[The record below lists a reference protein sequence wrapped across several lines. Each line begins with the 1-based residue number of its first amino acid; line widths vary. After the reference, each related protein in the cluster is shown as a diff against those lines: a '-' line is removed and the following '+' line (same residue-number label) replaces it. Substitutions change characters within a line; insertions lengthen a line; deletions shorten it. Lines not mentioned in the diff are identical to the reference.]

1 MLFLWRVRE
10 PLKDNIKYKVG
21 VIGAGAW
28 GTALAN
34 IISKKEKVI
43 LWAKEKSV
51 CDNINKISE
60 NKRYLPKIKLSKKIK
75 CTTSILDM
83 AKCEILFLVSP
94 VQYLSTNLLKL
105 KKDIQTSTIFVCCSK
120 GIEMNSLKLPSEIVT
135 SIFPKNKIAVISGPN
150 FAAEIAK
157 GLPAATVVASK
168 SGSVGNKIAQ
178 LIKSPTLRPYL
189 SDDII
194 GSQIA
199 GALKNIYAIASG
211 IVFGKKY
218 GENAVA
224 SIISRSFAEIKIVAQ
239 SMNAKKSTLA
249 GLSGMGDLF
258 LTCSSKESRNFSLG
272 IDLAKGKT
280 LNQIIEKKFSVAEG
294 VFTVRAL
301 KKLSIEKKLDLPIND
316 AIYKVL
322 YRKKNIDVTIQEL
335 LNRPITKE

>member
-1 MLFLWRVRE
+1 MANKKEF
-10 PLKDNIKYKVG
+10 KIG

-34 IISKKEKVI
+34 ILAQKQDVR

-51 CDNINKISE
+51 CENIKKHRE
-60 NKRYLPKIKLSKKIK
+60 NKRFLPKIKLSKKIN
-75 CTTSILDM
+75 CTTEINNVS
-83 AKCEILFLVSP
+83 ACEILFLVIP
-94 VQYLSTNLLKL
+94 VQYLSGVLSKL
-105 KKDIQTSTIFVCCSK
+105 KNSLNEKTIFVCCSK
-120 GIEMNSLKLPSEIVT
+120 GLEMNSLKLPSQIVS
-135 SIFPKNKIAVISGPN
+135 SIFPKNKIAIISGPN

-157 GLPAATVVASK
+157 GLPAATTVASK
-168 SGSVGNKIAQ
+168 HDEIAKKIAT

-189 SDDII
+189 SNDII

-211 IVFGKKY
+211 IVVGKKY

-224 SIISRSFAEIKIVAQ
+224 SIISRSFAEITTVAK

-258 LTCSSKESRNFSLG
+258 LTCSSRESRNFSLG

-280 LNQIIEKKFSVAEG
+280 LNEIIQKKFSIAEG
-294 VFTVRAL
+294 AFTVRAL
-301 KKLSIEKKLDLPIND
+301 KKLADREKLNLPINE
-316 AIYKVL
+316 AVYRVL
-322 YRKKNIDVTIQEL
+322 YRKKNIDHAIQEL

>member
-1 MLFLWRVRE
+1 M
-10 PLKDNIKYKVG
+10 KDKTKYRIG
-21 VIGAGAW
+21 LIGAGAW

-34 IISKKEKVI
+34 IISKKAKVI

-168 SGSVGNKIAQ
+168 NGNVGNTIAQ

-211 IVFGKKY
+211 IVFGKKD

-224 SIISRSFAEIKIVAQ
+224 SIISRSFAEIKMKLRQI
-239 SMNAKKSTLA
+239 N
-249 GLSGMGDLF
+249 DL
-258 LTCSSKESRNFSLG
+258 EVLG
-272 IDLAKGKT
+272 PVDSPLLKIK
-280 LNQIIEKKFSVAEG
+280 KKFSISISTFSSSLESLEISNNAREYLSDVSVEKDLVALILI
-294 VFTVRAL
+294 VR
-301 KKLSIEKKLDLPIND
+301 
-316 AIYKVL
+316 IYCE
-322 YRKKNIDVTIQEL
+322 IC
-335 LNRPITKE
+335 

>member
-1 MLFLWRVRE
+1 MAS
-10 PLKDNIKYKVG
+10 KAKTKIG

-28 GTALAN
+28 GTALSN
-34 IISKKEKVI
+34 ILAKNQNVI
-43 LWAKEKSV
+43 LWAKEKNV
-51 CDNINKISE
+51 CDHINKSRE
-60 NKRYLPKIKLSKKIK
+60 NKRFLPKIKLSKKIN
-75 CTTSILDM
+75 CTTEINDI
-83 AKCEILFLVSP
+83 CDCDILFLVIP
-94 VQYLSTNLLKL
+94 VQYLSSVLGKL
-105 KKDIQTSTIFVCCSK
+105 KNSLDTKTIFVCCSK
-120 GIEMNSLKLPSEIVT
+120 GLEMSSLKLPSQIVS

-150 FAAEIAK
+150 FAAEIAR

-168 SGSVGNKIAQ
+168 NEEVSKKIAN

-189 SDDII
+189 SSDII

-211 IVFGKKY
+211 IVVGKKY

-224 SIISRSFAEIKIVAQ
+224 SIISRSFAEIATVAKT
-239 SMNAKKSTLA
+239 MDAKKSTLA

-280 LNQIIEKKFSVAEG
+280 LNQIIQKKFSIAEG
-294 VFTVRAL
+294 AFTVRAL
-301 KKLSIEKKLDLPIND
+301 KKLADKEKLDLPINE
-316 AIYKVL
+316 AVYRVL
-322 YRKKNIDVTIQEL
+322 YRKKNIDSAIQEL

>member
-1 MLFLWRVRE
+1 MAS
-10 PLKDNIKYKVG
+10 KAKTKIG

-28 GTALAN
+28 GTALSN
-34 IISKKEKVI
+34 ILAKKQDVMF
-43 LWAKEKSV
+43 WAKEKNV
-51 CDNINKISE
+51 CDNINKHQE
-60 NKRYLPKIKLSKKIK
+60 NKRFLPKIKLSKKIH
-75 CTTSILDM
+75 CTTEINDI
-83 AKCEILFLVSP
+83 CDCDILFLVIP
-94 VQYLSTNLLKL
+94 VQYLSSILGKL
-105 KKDIQTSTIFVCCSK
+105 KNSLDTKTIFVCCSK
-120 GIEMNSLKLPSEIVT
+120 GLEMSSLKLPSQIVS

-150 FAAEIAK
+150 FAAEIAR

-168 SGSVGNKIAQ
+168 NEEVSKKIAN

-189 SDDII
+189 SSDII

-211 IVFGKKY
+211 IVVGKKY

-224 SIISRSFAEIKIVAQ
+224 SIISRSFAEITTVAKT
-239 SMNAKKSTLA
+239 MDAKKSTLA

-280 LNQIIEKKFSVAEG
+280 LNEIIQKKFSIAEG
-294 VFTVRAL
+294 AFTVRAL
-301 KKLSIEKKLDLPIND
+301 KKLADKEKLDLPINE
-316 AIYKVL
+316 AVYRVL
-322 YRKKNIDVTIQEL
+322 YRKKNIDSAIQEL

>member
-1 MLFLWRVRE
+1 MADKKNF
-10 PLKDNIKYKVG
+10 KIG

-34 IISKKEKVI
+34 ILAQKQKVR

-51 CDNINKISE
+51 SENIEKYRE
-60 NKRYLPKIKLSKKIK
+60 NKRFLPKVKLSKKIN
-75 CTTSILDM
+75 CTTEINNVSE
-83 AKCEILFLVSP
+83 CEILFLVIP
-94 VQYLSTNLLKL
+94 VQYLFGVLNKL
-105 KKDIQTSTIFVCCSK
+105 KNFLDEKTIFVCCSK
-120 GIEMNSLKLPSEIVT
+120 GLEMNSLKLPSQIVS

-157 GLPAATVVASK
+157 GLPAATTVASK
-168 SGSVGNKIAQ
+168 HEEVAKKIAT

-189 SDDII
+189 SNDII

-211 IVFGKKY
+211 IVVGKKY

-224 SIISRSFAEIKIVAQ
+224 SIIARSFAEITTVAK

-280 LNQIIEKKFSVAEG
+280 LNDIIQKKFSIAEG

-301 KKLSIEKKLDLPIND
+301 KKLAAREKLDLPINE
-316 AIYKVL
+316 AVYRVL
-322 YRKKNIDVTIQEL
+322 YRKKNIDATIQGL
-335 LNRPITKE
+335 LTRPITRE

>member
-1 MLFLWRVRE
+1 
-10 PLKDNIKYKVG
+10 LKDKAIYK
-21 VIGAGAW
+21 IGIIGGGAW

-34 IISKKEKVI
+34 ILAKKEKII

-51 CDNINKISE
+51 CDNINKLSE

-75 CTTSILDM
+75 CTTSILDVST
-83 AKCEILFLVSP
+83 CEILFVVSP
-94 VQYLSTNLLKL
+94 VQYLSINLLKL
-105 KKDIQTSTIFVCCSK
+105 KKNIK
-120 GIEMNSLKLPSEIVT
+120 SLKLPSEIVS
-135 SIFPKNKIAVISGPN
+135 SIFPKNKIAIISGPN
-150 FAAEIAK
+150 FATEIAK
-157 GLPAATVVASK
+157 GLPAATVVSSK
-168 SGSVGNKIAQ
+168 SEQVANRVAQ

-280 LNQIIEKKFSVAEG
+280 LNQIVEKKFSVAEG

-316 AIYKVL
+316 AIYKIL

>member
-1 MLFLWRVRE
+1 MANKKE
-10 PLKDNIKYKVG
+10 LKIG

-34 IISKKEKVI
+34 ILAQKQHVR

-51 CDNINKISE
+51 CENIKKHRE
-60 NKRYLPKIKLSKKIK
+60 NKRFLPKIKLSKKIN
-75 CTTSILDM
+75 CTTEINNFSE
-83 AKCEILFLVSP
+83 CEILFLVIP
-94 VQYLSTNLLKL
+94 VQYLSGVLTKL
-105 KKDIQTSTIFVCCSK
+105 KNSLDEKTIFVCCSK
-120 GIEMNSLKLPSEIVT
+120 GLEMNSLKLPSQIVS
-135 SIFPKNKIAVISGPN
+135 SIFPKNKIAIISGPN

-157 GLPAATVVASK
+157 GLPAATTVASK
-168 SGSVGNKIAQ
+168 HEEVAKKIAN

-189 SDDII
+189 TNDII

-211 IVFGKKY
+211 IVVGKKY
-218 GENAVA
+218 GDNAVA
-224 SIISRSFAEIKIVAQ
+224 SIISRSFAEITTVAK

-280 LNQIIEKKFSVAEG
+280 LNEIIQKKFSIAEG

-301 KKLSIEKKLDLPIND
+301 KKLADKKKLDLPINE
-316 AIYKVL
+316 AVYRVL
-322 YRKKNIDVTIQEL
+322 YRKKNIDLAIQEL